1 MFQSMTGYGKAQG
14 EGRMQKVVVEARS
27 VNSRHLDIKLRL
39 PMGSW
44 ALESMIRKRVQEPVH
59 PGTDRYQRNYGTS
72 FAR

>member
-44 ALESMIRKRVQEPVH
+44 ALESMIRKRVQERFIRGRIDINVTTEPLL
-59 PGTDRYQRNYGTS
+59 PD
-72 FAR
+72 